1 MAVRREMNISAKG
14 LRTRIGEVLDCV
26 ERGEQV
32 TVTYRGKPRARLVPI
47 DAGEAESSDSGHDP
61 TFGMWR
67 DHDEKADVAS
77 YVRRLRGSPPRPSCE
92 GVPS

>member
-1 MAVRREMNISAKG
+1 MDVSAKG
-14 LRTRIGEVLDCV
+14 LRTRIGEILDCV

-47 DAGEAESSDSGHDP
+47 DAGEARCTGSGDDQA
-61 TFGMWR
+61 FGMWR

-77 YVRRLRGSPPRPSCE
+77 YLRGLRHGCLDA
-92 GVPS
+92 G

>member
-1 MAVRREMNISAKG
+1 MANQTKMDVSAKG
-14 LRTRIGEVLDCV
+14 LRTRIGEILDCV

-47 DAGEAESSDSGHDP
+47 DVGEASTGGGGDP
-61 TFGMWR
+61 AFGMWR

-77 YVRRLRGSPPRPSCE
+77 YLRGLRH
-92 GVPS
+92 GRFDAG

>member
-1 MAVRREMNISAKG
+1 MDVSAKE

-47 DAGEAESSDSGHDP
+47 DDAEAKSSDSGHDP
-61 TFGMWR
+61 AFGMWR

-77 YVRRLRGSPPRPSCE
+77 YLRRLRSSPPQPRCE
-92 GVPS
+92 ATSS